1 VVPVRFGGR
10 ARHSGI
16 EVEFSFTHV
25 LTFQAGKLA
34 RLDIYSTFPQALEAV
49 GLRE

>member
-1 VVPVRFGGR
+1 
-10 ARHSGI
+10 
-16 EVEFSFTHV
+16 VEFSVTHV

-34 RLDIYSTFPQALEAV
+34 RLDIYNTFPQALEAV